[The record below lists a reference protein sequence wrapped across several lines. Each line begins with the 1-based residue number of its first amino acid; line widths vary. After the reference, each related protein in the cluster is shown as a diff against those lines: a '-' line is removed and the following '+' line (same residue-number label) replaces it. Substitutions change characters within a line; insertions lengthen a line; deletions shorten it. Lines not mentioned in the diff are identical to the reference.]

1 MKVKAVKSVIS
12 MEDIVG
18 GVKKTENNKEK
29 MEVDSAPLT
38 LAKSP
43 KSQQKSQKPE
53 SLVPR
58 GKPKSGKFW
67 KVEKKR

>member
-18 GVKKTENNKEK
+18 GAKKTENNKEK
-29 MEVDSAPLT
+29 MEVDSAPS
-38 LAKSP
+38 AKSP
-43 KSQQKSQKPE
+43 KSQQKPQKRE